1 MEFLTG
7 KMERHDLTYQ
17 EVMNGDHLNEN
28 VTVHG
33 AVHALRPFGGVTFLK
48 LRMDWGLIQCV
59 CGKEIDLS
67 EAVEEAALRV
77 TGQLQA
83 DERAPGGRE
92 VVVSEITVLSL
103 PTEGMPVP
111 VNKYKMK
118 LNLDTELSL
127 RPLVLRNLRTR
138 SVFRIQEGICRAFH
152 EHLQEQGFTEI
163 HTPKIVHAG
172 AEGGSNILPD
182 GIL

>member
-83 DERAPGGRE
+83 DERAP
-92 VVVSEITVLSL
+92 V
-103 PTEGMPVP
+103 
-111 VNKYKMK
+111 
-118 LNLDTELSL
+118 
-127 RPLVLRNLRTR
+127 
-138 SVFRIQEGICRAFH
+138 
-152 EHLQEQGFTEI
+152 
-163 HTPKIVHAG
+163 AG
-172 AEGGSNILPD
+172 K
-182 GIL
+182 